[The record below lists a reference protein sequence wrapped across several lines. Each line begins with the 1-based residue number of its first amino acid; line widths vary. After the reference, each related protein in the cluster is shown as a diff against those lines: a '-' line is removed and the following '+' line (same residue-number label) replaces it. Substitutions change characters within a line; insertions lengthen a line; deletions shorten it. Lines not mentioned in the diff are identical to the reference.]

1 MGLPDYMAVKPM
13 APLGPL
19 DTQIGGDHYK
29 TMKIQPAE
37 YCHANKIPF
46 IEGNV
51 IKYVSRWRN
60 KGGID
65 DLKKAKHMIDL
76 LINLELKA

>member
-1 MGLPDYMAVKPM
+1 MPPPSALNE
-13 APLGPL
+13 
-19 DTQIGGDHYK
+19 QHGGDHYR
-29 TMKIQPAE
+29 TMAIQPVE
-37 YCHANKIPF
+37 YIHRNDIGF

-65 DLKKAKHMIDL
+65 DLRKARHFIDL
-76 LINLELKA
+76 LIEMEGDT